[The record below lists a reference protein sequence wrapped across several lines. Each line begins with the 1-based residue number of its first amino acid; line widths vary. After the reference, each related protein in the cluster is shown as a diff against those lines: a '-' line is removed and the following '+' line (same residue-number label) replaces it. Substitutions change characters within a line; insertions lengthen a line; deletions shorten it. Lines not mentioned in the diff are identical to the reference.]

1 MEKTHN
7 MRIDDF
13 VRPETMIRGAVRL
26 FVGILALLLLPAL
39 LQILMRAIPGLAVV
53 MGLAVVSLVAYAVRE
68 SGRTRSRRT
77 QQTGGAERTPVLPT
91 DEEDL
96 YH

>member
-1 MEKTHN
+1 

-13 VRPETMIRGAVRL
+13 ARPETMIRGAAKV

-39 LQILMRAIPGLAVV
+39 LQLLIRAVPGLAVV
-53 MGLAVVSLVAYAVRE
+53 MGLAMVSVVAYAVRE
-68 SGRTRSRRT
+68 GGRSRSRRT
-77 QQTGGAERTPVLPT
+77 QHGGGAERTPVLPT

-96 YH
+96 

>member
-1 MEKTHN
+1 

-13 VRPETMIRGAVRL
+13 ARPEIMSRGAVKL
-26 FVGILALLLLPAL
+26 FVGLLALLLLPAL
-39 LQILMRAIPGLAVV
+39 LRILMGAVPGLGMV

-96 YH
+96 YQ

>member
-13 VRPETMIRGAVRL
+13 ARPENMVRGAVKL
-26 FVGILALLLLPAL
+26 LVGLLVLLLLPTL
-39 LQILMRAIPGLAVV
+39 LQDLIRAIPGLAVV
-53 MGLAVVSLVAYAVRE
+53 MGLAIVSLVAYAVRE

-96 YH
+96 YQ